1 MNGNS
6 PIVKDRLHSK
16 KRKREKGSRIKKEA
30 TRQIKSTKKS
40 RKQSASPIPA
50 PKGRRIQVTTIR

>member
-50 PKGRRIQVTTIR
+50 P